1 MARETMHER
10 FDDVQRRLQRVEAL
24 VETVQRTADP
34 SVRAATQEL
43 VEAILDLHGA
53 GLDRMLEIVNGVADD
68 GGRDDRSLH
77 PRRARRQPAAAPRT
91 APGGLRHA
99 GAQGGRA
106 RSGRRC
112 NRRAAPIEL
121 LSIEEG
127 VVRLRLSRSG
137 HGCSGS
143 TALQQT
149 IRAAFYEAAPDLQR
163 LEIDEV
169 TEPAP
174 VAVVP
179 LSSLRRKLDR
189 HRSHR
194 RREGQGH
201 GEPGRETHAYT
212 RRSQG

>member
-1 MARETMHER
+1 MRDL
-10 FDDVQRRLQRVEAL
+10 DDVQRRLQRVEAL

-53 GLDRMLEIVNGVADD
+53 GLDRMLEIVSGVADNGAAMMD
-68 GGRDDRSLH
+68 RFTRDELIASVLLLHGLH
-77 PRRARRQPAAAPRT
+77 PVDFDTRVDKAIESLGAP
-91 APGGLRHA
+91 LQ
-99 GAQGGRA
+99 AQGGA
-106 RSGRRC
+106 
-112 NRRAAPIEL
+112 IEL

-137 HGCSGS
+137 RGCSGS

-149 IRAAFYEAAPDLQR
+149 IRGAFYEAAPDLQR
-163 LEIDEV
+163 LDIDEV

-179 LSSLRRKLDR
+179 LSSLRRNPV
-189 HRSHR
+189 RSI
-194 RREGQGH
+194 
-201 GEPGRETHAYT
+201 A
-212 RRSQG
+212 